1 MRVIDV
7 MVGPV
12 ERVTLLATR
21 VLAPNAGPMTLDGTN
36 SYVVRHPDSAGVV
49 VVDPGPSDAEHLD
62 RLVAFG
68 EVELIL
74 LSHWHRDHSSA
85 TKELSERTSAP
96 VRALDPE
103 FCINGSAL
111 TDGEEIHAAGT
122 LVRVLATPGHTADSA
137 SFQLTADR
145 GLDGSAPNGSVLT
158 GDTILGRGSAVIAHP
173 SGSMGAYFRSLD
185 RLEGYGAALV
195 LPGHG
200 PALPDLAAA
209 AASYSAHRSE
219 RLQEVVALVAQLRD
233 KSHGAEVTVEE
244 VADIVYAHVPR
255 EARHAAIAII
265 AASFEY
271 LADTDGWM

>member
-1 MRVIDV
+1 
-7 MVGPV
+7 MVDLV
-12 ERVTLLATR
+12 ERVSLLATR

-49 VVDPGPSDAEHLD
+49 IVDPGPSDAQHLD
-62 RLVAFG
+62 RLVSLG

-74 LSHWHRDHSSA
+74 LSHWHKDHSAA

-96 VRALDPE
+96 VRAFDPQ
-103 FCINGSAL
+103 FCLNGAAL
-111 TDGEEIHAAGT
+111 TDGEEILAAGT
-122 LVRVLATPGHTADSA
+122 LIRVLSTPGHTADSA
-137 SFQLTADR
+137 SFRLAADR

-158 GDTILGRGSAVIAHP
+158 GDTILGRGSAVVAHP

-185 RLEGYGAALV
+185 RLRQYGAALV

-200 PALPDLAAA
+200 PSLPDLAAA
-209 AASYSAHRSE
+209 AVSYIAHRRE
-219 RLQEVVALVAQLRD
+219 RLHEVASLVAELRE
-233 KSHGAEVTVEE
+233 KSPAAEVTVEE

-255 EARHAAIAII
+255 EARHAAVAII

-271 LADTDGWM
+271 LADSGD